1 MRADWSF
8 KTWLISRRQ
17 ERAPHSG
24 RPVVAER
31 VVVAAAAVLAVAAR
45 AAAVVARVVAAG
57 AEVRAVALAA
67 AVVVAKEVPQ
77 VAADAMADAVAV
89 VANNSLAVKVDRISW
104 KTWSRSTAWRRS

>member
-8 KTWLISRRQ
+8 KKWLISRRQ

-45 AAAVVARVVAAG
+45 VAAAGVA
-57 AEVRAVALAA
+57 VRAVALAA
-67 AVVVAKEVPQ
+67 AVAVAKGVPQ
-77 VAADAMADAVAV
+77 VVADAMADAVAV